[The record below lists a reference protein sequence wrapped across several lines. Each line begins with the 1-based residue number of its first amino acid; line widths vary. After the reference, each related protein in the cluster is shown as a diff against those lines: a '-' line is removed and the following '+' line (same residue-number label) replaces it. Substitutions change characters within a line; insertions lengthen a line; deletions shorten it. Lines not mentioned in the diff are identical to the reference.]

1 MRIERLGLSRPG
13 AISRASPLQRLGA
26 LCYCGLEYNPAAA
39 GSARESAQCSRDGAV
54 RLAWLRLAENCLA
67 SD

>member
-13 AISRASPLQRLGA
+13 AISRASPLQRLGT

-39 GSARESAQCSRDGAV
+39 GSARESAQC
-54 RLAWLRLAENCLA
+54 LATALCA
-67 SD
+67 SPGCGSPKTA

>member
-39 GSARESAQCSRDGAV
+39 GRRANLRNA
-54 RLAWLRLAENCLA
+54 LATALCA
-67 SD
+67 SPGCGSPKTA